1 METKLGWYAVFI
13 DGRTISQYP
22 KKGVETPIVFLGK
35 WENYRLS
42 LNDSEMGSNLIKR
55 FMVGKSGVNAVD
67 GSLCLAGKWYP
78 AMPGT
83 IPMKLIY
90 YRKMRAGLNS
100 GKEIQCLHY
109 VGYEQDTTE
118 GKMTIQLCV
127 PDDGGKPSVYAGDRQ
142 VL

>member
-13 DGRTISQYP
+13 DGRTVSQYP
-22 KKGVETPIVFLGK
+22 KKGVETPIAFLGK
-35 WENYRLS
+35 WDNFRLS
-42 LNDSEMGSNLIKR
+42 LNSLETGSNLIKK

-90 YRKMRAGLNS
+90 YRKMSASLNGGAG
-100 GKEIQCLHY
+100 IHCQHY
-109 VGYEQDTTE
+109 VGYEQDTSE
-118 GKMTIQLCV
+118 GKITIQLCV
-127 PDDGGKPSVYAGDRQ
+127 PDDGGKPSVYAGDIQ
-142 VL
+142 FL